1 MYLNIKGSDAV
12 DKKERVNYWL
22 ELAEYD
28 LVTAKVMLEGERY
41 LYVGCMCHQV
51 IEKALKGYCTSV
63 LSENPPYVHNLTIL
77 AKKSGI
83 YESLNDEQLDV
94 IDLLQP
100 LNIQARYPTA
110 KDKLL
115 KSLSKER
122 CKKIIAETEA
132 LFLWIK
138 AKF

>member
-1 MYLNIKGSDAV
+1 M

-28 LVTAKVMLEGERY
+28 LETAKVMLEGERY
-41 LYVGCMCHQV
+41 LYVGFMCHQV
-51 IEKALKGYCTSV
+51 IEKALKGYFTSV
-63 LSENPPYVHNLTIL
+63 LPENPPYVHNLTIL
-77 AKKSGI
+77 AKKSGV
-83 YESLNDEQLDV
+83 YEFLSDEQLDI
-94 IDLLQP
+94 IDLLEP
-100 LNIQARYPTA
+100 LNIQARYPTV

-122 CKKIIAETEA
+122 CKKIIEETEA